1 MTAKP
6 SKGSGTR
13 NAQQRELRGKQPS
26 AAKKQSAGPRPVTP
40 QVRRTAA
47 GQNRSAGARPAAPQS
62 RRTAA
67 GQIRSAAAGQDR
79 SAGAR
84 PAAPQSKRTA
94 AGQTRSANRSA
105 RPRTAAMGPRAA
117 ASRVRL
123 AGTSKVRAVYPER
136 VKQKNA
142 SESRGILSSLRY
154 PVRAGRRQ
162 SRTEDGRTAMFSA
175 LPYFWFYTV
184 SR

>member
-67 GQIRSAAAGQDR
+67 GQIRSAAAGQNR

-136 VKQKNA
+136 VNPA
-142 SESRGILSSLRY
+142 SESRGIRSFLRY